1 MNPSQA
7 ASRVSIESDAFI
19 FHYLI
24 EADVCYLTLTDRG
37 YPKKLA
43 YQYLEELQSEFSR
56 LYGQQIESIARP
68 YAFIKFGAAPQLRQP
83 ALLIWQ
89 DKALLPCGSHQP
101 PPLLWMS
108 VELCS
113 TLWGPSSELSSA
125 AGLA

>member
-7 ASRVSIESDAFI
+7 ASRVSIESDAFV

-56 LYGQQIESIARP
+56 LYGQQIENIARP
-68 YAFIKFGAAPQLRQP
+68 YAFIKFGAAPDLGC
-83 ALLIWQ
+83 LLSNRP
-89 DKALLPCGSHQP
+89 KRSA
-101 PPLLWMS
+101 
-108 VELCS
+108 
-113 TLWGPSSELSSA
+113 SA
-125 AGLA
+125 AA

>member
-7 ASRVSIESDAFI
+7 ASRVSIESDAFV

-68 YAFIKFGAAPQLRQP
+68 YAFIKFGAAPRLRLP
-83 ALLIWQ
+83 PLLTWQ
-89 DKALLPCGSHQP
+89 DKARLSCGSNSNFPNVQVCGAVI
-101 PPLLWMS
+101 L
-108 VELCS
+108 
-113 TLWGPSSELSSA
+113 LWGPNSMLSD